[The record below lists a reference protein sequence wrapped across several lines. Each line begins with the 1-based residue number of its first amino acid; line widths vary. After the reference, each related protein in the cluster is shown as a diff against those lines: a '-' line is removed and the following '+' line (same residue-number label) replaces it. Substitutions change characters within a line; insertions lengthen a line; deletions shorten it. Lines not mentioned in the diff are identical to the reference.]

1 MEKNMTQKEAKK
13 IFEDN
18 NHRIIDKS
26 VDGFVSL
33 KHVDKVYNNKVQ
45 AVFDFNL
52 SVEKNEF
59 IVLVG
64 PSGCGKSTTLRMIAG
79 LEEITNG
86 YLYID
91 NVLSNYL
98 ESKDRDIA
106 MVFQSYALYPNLNV
120 FENIAFGL
128 RARRVPNDIV
138 KQKVYEAADI
148 LDLGPYLDRKPK
160 ELSGGQQQRVAL
172 GRAIVRNAK
181 LFLMDEPLSNLD
193 AKLRVQMRSE
203 IVRLH
208 RNINATT
215 IYVTHDQTEAMT
227 MADRIV
233 IMNKGIIQQIGKPID
248 IYNNPSNVFVASFIG
263 NPPMNIVRV
272 PIKDNKI
279 DINGQELSLKAD
291 VLKKYSSHI
300 IERRELFNNLKQK
313 VDFTSERELAN
324 KIEVIN
330 KYINS
335 SKYNENDVREV
346 FNSYKTICEFK
357 TLINYNKKLS
367 EFNEFE
373 NRQVVFNRLEE
384 IKKEVSKYDTSKLI
398 ERIKEKIKLFKKKN
412 IDVIR
417 VLTTSIK
424 QDLTEFSTIIDFYNL
439 DKELFTQLDEEVKL
453 NNFEALKA
461 IFNRVISELEKID
474 LRIAGELKKFKSGL
488 VSTNKDK
495 NLSLEDKKKGHK
507 KDKQGHTL
515 YDDNIVLI
523 EEFLSEY
530 NKDESLFTPF
540 IGIRPEDIHLK
551 DDQIS
556 NLSNALAMKA
566 EFVELLGSEYCVYL
580 NVNEQKVIMKCGLA
594 HRVNNNEL
602 IDIVFDLDKLRVFD
616 PISGE
621 RVI

>member
-13 IFEDN
+13 IFEEN

-52 SVEKNEF
+52 SIEKNEF

-128 RARRVPNDIV
+128 RARRVPNDII

-263 NPPMNIVRV
+263 NPPMNIVRA

-291 VLKKYSSHI
+291 VVKKYSSHI

-367 EFNEFE
+367 VFNEFE

-398 ERIKEKIKLFKKKN
+398 ERIKETIKSFKKKN
-412 IDVIR
+412 IDAIK

-474 LRIAGELKKFKSGL
+474 LRIAGELKKYKSGL
-488 VSTNKDK
+488 VSANKEN
-495 NLSLEDKKKGHK
+495 NLTLEGKTKDYK
-507 KDKQGHTL
+507 KDKKGHTL

-523 EEFLSEY
+523 EEFLSKY
-530 NKDESLFTPF
+530 SKDESLFTPF
-540 IGIRPEDIHLK
+540 IGIRPEDIHFK
-551 DDQIS
+551 DDRIS
-556 NLSNALAMKA
+556 NPSNTLAMKV

-580 NVNEQKVIMKCGLA
+580 NVNEHKVIMKCGLA

-616 PISGE
+616 PVSGE

>member
-1 MEKNMTQKEAKK
+1 MEKNITQKEAKK
-13 IFEDN
+13 IYEDN

-52 SVEKNEF
+52 SVEQNEF

-128 RARRVPNDIV
+128 RARHVPNDIV

-263 NPPMNIVRV
+263 NPPMNIVKT

-279 DINGQELSLKAD
+279 NINGQELVLKDD
-291 VLKKYSSHI
+291 VAKKYSSHI
-300 IERRELFNNLKQK
+300 KERRELFNNLKQK

-335 SKYNENDVREV
+335 SKYNENDVREA
-346 FNSYKTICEFK
+346 FNSYKSICEFK
-357 TLINYNKKLS
+357 TLINYNKELS

-373 NRQVVFNRLEE
+373 NRQAIFDRLEE

-398 ERIKEKIKLFKKKN
+398 ERIKDTIKSFKKKN
-412 IDVIR
+412 IDVIDT
-417 VLTTSIK
+417 LTTSIK
-424 QDLTEFSTIIDFYNL
+424 QDLTDFSSTIDFYNL
-439 DKELFTQLDEEVKL
+439 DKELFTQLDEEAKSS
-453 NNFEALKA
+453 NFEALKA
-461 IFNRVISELEKID
+461 ILNRVISDLEKLD

-488 VSTNKDK
+488 VSTNKEK
-495 NLSLEDKKKGHK
+495 NVSLEGKKKGHK
-507 KDKQGHTL
+507 KDKKGHTL

-540 IGIRPEDIHLK
+540 IGIRPEDIHFK

-556 NLSNALAMKA
+556 NPSNTLVMKA

-580 NVNEQKVIMKCGLA
+580 NVNEQKVIMKCGLM
-594 HRVNNNEL
+594 HRVNNNEPIEL
-602 IDIVFDLDKLRVFD
+602 VFDLDKFRVFD